1 MSQSQS
7 YTPDNVPIKKR
18 NPELDIAE
26 ALKGEWMDNHVFATA
41 WFNAMSITFPL
52 GEQFFINSVR
62 HYRDRISDPKLQEE
76 MRQFYSQE
84 AVHLRE
90 HQRYNELLCAQRGYD
105 LEALE
110 GPLRRRMGW
119 VKKNVPAREQL
130 AGTAA
135 VEHLT
140 AVLAEKA
147 LGEDNLFAKAHPAMA
162 KLWKWHAVEE
172 MEHKSVAFDVYRAI
186 GGTEKMRRAAMRRR
200 TFFLTWDILHGVR
213 HILSRDGK
221 LWNLKVWASGLVFLF
236 GREGVLRGTLKPYR
250 DFFREDFHPWQQDT
264 QQLIKDWELHQLSN

>member
-186 GGTEKMRRAAMRRR
+186 GGTEKMRRAAMRRS

-250 DFFREDFHPWQQDT
+250 DFFREDFHPWQQDA